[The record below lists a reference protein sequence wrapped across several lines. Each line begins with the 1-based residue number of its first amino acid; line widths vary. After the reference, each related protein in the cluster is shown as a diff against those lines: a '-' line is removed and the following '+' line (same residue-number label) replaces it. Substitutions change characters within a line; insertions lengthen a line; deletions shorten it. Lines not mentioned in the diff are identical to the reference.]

1 MCYNCGMCTAVCG
14 HTDGEGVPVP
24 RKTIRLLQLGLKDQL
39 LESTD
44 PWLCYYCGDC
54 SSECPRGAEPG
65 EMMMGMRRWLTAQYD
80 MTGQSARLYTST
92 RAAIIS
98 VALWMLFP
106 LVALLALHYF
116 DYASVVT
123 SEVKLNEFAPVEII
137 WWASHFY
144 GVWLGL
150 VLFSGGFRMYRK
162 VMRTEKLQGKIPR
175 SAYVGELKELITNFS
190 FQKKWRDCK
199 TARRRWLKHFLLVTG
214 YALMLVLVIALLPWF
229 QTDSIYPW
237 YHPQRWIGYYATVVL
252 MVFSADMIIGRLRK
266 KTQIHKYS
274 HHTDWYF
281 PIFIFLVSFTGILV
295 HIFRYAG
302 MPWPTYIIYTIHL
315 MIAAAMLSTE
325 VGVGKWTH
333 LLYRPLAHY
342 LDAVK
347 VRAKAIPDRISYQ
360 AIN

>member
-1 MCYNCGMCTAVCG
+1 M
-14 HTDGEGVPVP
+14 
-24 RKTIRLLQLGLKDQL
+24 LQLGLKDQL

-80 MTGQSARLYTST
+80 MTGQATRLYTST

-98 VALWMLFP
+98 VVLWMLFP

-123 SEVKLNEFAPVEII
+123 SEVQLNEFAPVEII
-137 WWASHFY
+137 WWGSHFY
-144 GVWLGL
+144 GAWLAL

-162 VMRTEKLQGKIPR
+162 VMRNENLKGKIPLKT
-175 SAYVGELKELITNFS
+175 YFQELKVLILNFTT
-190 FQKKWRDCK
+190 QKEWRDCK
-199 TARRRWLKHFLLVTG
+199 KANRRWLKHFLLVTG
-214 YALMLVLVIALLPWF
+214 YATMLVMVIAFLWWF
-229 QTDSIYPW
+229 QTDEIYPIW
-237 YHPQRWIGYYATVVL
+237 HPQRWIGYYATFVL
-252 MVFSADMIIGRLRK
+252 MVFSADMLISRMRK
-266 KTQIHKYS
+266 KEQIHKFS
-274 HHTDWYF
+274 HKTDWYF
-281 PIFIFLVSFTGILV
+281 PVFIFLVSFTGILV
-295 HIFRYAG
+295 HIFRYAE
-302 MPWPTYIIYTIHL
+302 MPWPTYITYTIHL

-325 VGVGKWTH
+325 VGIGKWTH

-342 LDAVK
+342 LEAVK
-347 VRAKAIPDRISYQ
+347 IRAKAIPERTSYQ